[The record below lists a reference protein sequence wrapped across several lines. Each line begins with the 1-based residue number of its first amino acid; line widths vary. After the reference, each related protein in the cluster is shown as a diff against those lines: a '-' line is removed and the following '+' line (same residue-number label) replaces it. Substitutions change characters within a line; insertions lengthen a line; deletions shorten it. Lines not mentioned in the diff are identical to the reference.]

1 MLGLLVA
8 PAPRPEFEALGSN
21 FLEDKV
27 SRNVSPFLVRGAVRA
42 VPGLDTWWAPL
53 HRLRQLC
60 RVDLF
65 GPTTSQRR
73 EPEAE

>member
-1 MLGLLVA
+1 VLGLLVA

-42 VPGLDTWWAPL
+42 AGTRHLVGATSPIAPTLPGRPSVWPDHQPA
-53 HRLRQLC
+53 
-60 RVDLF
+60 
-65 GPTTSQRR
+65 
-73 EPEAE
+73 A

>member
-27 SRNVSPFLVRGAVRA
+27 SRNVSPFLVRGAV
-42 VPGLDTWWAPL
+42 PW
-53 HRLRQLC
+53 C
-60 RVDLF
+60 RDSTLGGRHF
-65 GPTTSQRR
+65 TDCANSAG
-73 EPEAE
+73 